1 MDSSFSHDPASD
13 RVLDEMLH
21 DALHALR
28 KHFRME
34 VAFISELELGR
45 RVFRYVESEVSF
57 SPVCA
62 GGSDSL
68 EDSYCQRVVD
78 GRLPELIHNAQE
90 NAEALTVQATKLLP
104 VGAHLSVPIRL
115 ANGEIYGTFCCF
127 QRQPNY
133 SLDERDLDFMRSYAD
148 FVGMVLSRR
157 LEGRALLQTLRA
169 SILSI
174 IEGECYNI
182 VYQPIL
188 HVEEHRLVGHEALT
202 RFTVEPVHSPDQW
215 FAEAAEVGLQ
225 EQLELAVIRKAL
237 LNLHR
242 FPDGTYVSLNISPE
256 TILKGSVPAVLA
268 GYPLERIMLE
278 ITEHASIEDYS
289 LIAMELAPLRA
300 RGLRLAVDDAGAGFA
315 SFRHIIKLHPDVIKL
330 DISLVRAIDK
340 DLSIRALAAA
350 IIRFAEETTSK
361 VVAEGVETNEELAV
375 LRNLKVSKAQGY
387 LLGRPA
393 PYESLALSGYPA
405 GQKSSPSPS
414 HG

>member
-1 MDSSFSHDPASD
+1 MDHPCSHDPASD

-28 KHFRME
+28 KHLGME
-34 VAFISELELGR
+34 VAFISEFELGL
-45 RVFRYVESEVSF
+45 RVLRYVESEESF
-57 SPVCA
+57 SPLCT
-62 GGSDSL
+62 GDSDSL

-78 GRLPELIHNAQE
+78 GRLPELVHNARE
-90 NAEALTVQATKLLP
+90 NAEALTLPATTLLP
-104 VGAHLSVPIRL
+104 IGAHLSVPIRL
-115 ANGEIYGTFCCF
+115 ANGETFGTLCCF
-127 QRQPNY
+127 QRQPDY
-133 SLDERDLDFMRSYAD
+133 SLDERDIDFMRSYAD

-157 LEGRALLQTLRA
+157 LEGRAQLRQLRA
-169 SILSI
+169 RTLSVI
-174 IEGECYNI
+174 DGERYNI

-202 RFTVEPVHSPDQW
+202 RFTAEPARSPDQW
-215 FAEAAEVGLQ
+215 FAEAAKVGLQ

-237 LNLHR
+237 LDLHR

-256 TILKGSVPAVLA
+256 TILKGSLSAVLA

-289 LIAMELAPLRA
+289 LIARELAPLQA
-300 RGLRLAVDDAGAGFA
+300 QGLRLAVDDAGAGFA

-330 DISLVRAIDK
+330 DRSLVREIDK
-340 DLSIRALAAA
+340 GQSARALAAA
-350 IIRFAEETTSK
+350 IIRFAEETGSK
-361 VVAEGVETNEELAV
+361 VVAEGVETHEELAV
-375 LRNLKVSKAQGY
+375 LRDLKVNKAQGY

-405 GQKSSPSPS
+405 G
-414 HG
+414 